1 MWIVRQIVMGLTLR
15 HPTLLP
21 NVQQVN
27 HLRIFDRWGNLV
39 FEKSNFLP
47 NNPKSGWDGTSK
59 GKRMS
64 TGVYTYTADLLF
76 LDGAVER
83 YDGNVLLIR

>member
-1 MWIVRQIVMGLTLR
+1 VRQIVMGLTLR